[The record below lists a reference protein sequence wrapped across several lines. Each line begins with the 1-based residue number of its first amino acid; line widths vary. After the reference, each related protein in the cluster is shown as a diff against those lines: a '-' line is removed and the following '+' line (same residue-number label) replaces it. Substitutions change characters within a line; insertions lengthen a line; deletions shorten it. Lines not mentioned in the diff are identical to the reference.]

1 MSKIIDLY
9 INRFKIIINSVS
21 EISEN
26 QIIVLQGAPDEI
38 KNSLPSSLFADF
50 LEFNKEVGLEIFNK
64 EWFSK
69 TFIELSKQKKYHILS
84 YSQFSHLIEYI
95 EPSFFKD
102 RTVII
107 KDNLRKIFPIS
118 NTNYI
123 NVKSTENIEERDIN
137 LPIHHVEQLI
147 TNGNYY
153 YVSKDLNFE
162 FKSIDLFT
170 EQKEI
175 ANNGSINENEVI
187 DISIDLYAID
197 FFVNQCIENNTFNKT
212 ISVKLHKKKEIVQE
226 LITNLTCLN
235 SLMSFFGG
243 HVFLYNHVKVEEDYI
258 ESEATIQI
266 LKKYWGEKG
275 NFRKLPIYRDPNT
288 SQLTTEI
295 SQGKIVETI
304 IKEYENAKAEK
315 QYRDLVLT
323 APTGAGKSLLFQLPA
338 FYISEKGD
346 VTIVVSPLIA
356 LMKDQVNAIVNER
369 GFEKITYL
377 NSELSLL
384 DRERLINQCKNGE
397 IDILY
402 LSPELLLSYDITNFI
417 GERKL
422 GLLVIDE
429 AHLITTWGRDFRVD
443 YWFLGNHIRK
453 IRKYNGLNFPMVAV
467 TATAIYGGS
476 NDMVFDSIDSLVMLN
491 PHIFIGVVK
500 RNDIIFLVNNYEDF
514 GQSYEKS
521 KLAQTVDY
529 IEELEK
535 KTNLKTLVYAP
546 YTSHVKKIN
555 EALIA
560 RGLEI
565 ATGYYGNLDKD
576 LKEHAYSQF
585 LNGEKQVMVST
596 KAFGMGVDISDIQVV
611 YHHAPSGVLPDYVQ
625 EVGRLARN
633 PALTGYATL
642 NYSEKDKWFS
652 KALHGMSALKPYQLV
667 EVLKKLTTTYKKNKS
682 QNLLISVDDFAYIFE
697 DVKSLDQKVL
707 TALMMIE
714 KDYLA
719 KYRFNV
725 LIARPKKLFVK
736 VFARVEDQE
745 AKNLIKKF
753 GSSISQISYG
763 PLTDKSYKIIVIDLD
778 KIWALNFANQS
789 FPLVKAKFYKGTLFE
804 NIADSLMPVLKI
816 TFTLNDTFS
825 NVYPKFS
832 DNLVKIQNAFTLIGS
847 NYFSENDL
855 LQNLENEFNDSDF
868 ALKICKYLLSNYSGR
883 QISYSKIEE
892 NAFLVRRLSGKD
904 YSYKIMSNLHLREF
918 SNLINKFSKIF
929 SDIDSLEAHRF
940 VTNKDSVSV
949 VFSRLG
955 YLLALFELGTFEIKG
970 GENPMIFVRLNDP
983 RRIEKDS
990 TSYYFNSVL
999 TKTLDRHYL
1008 SNRIF
1013 DHFFMNT
1020 FTNEER
1026 WNFIEDYFLGAEID
1040 ELIEN
1045 HPGKNIKS
1053 QIDIIKFLEEN
1064 VEKAEKKSAKKK
1076 INTVIKFPP
1085 NTDVFYNLNSML
1097 TIEEKYNSKTLK
1109 VSKWLSSDVVKFDK
1123 FRIEHNL
1130 KIDKEVFDIMVSKLK
1145 SYPEY
1150 LKETLGLNLKI
1161 EFKNY
1166 KGFIKASIPYKN
1178 NPIEFYKWWIEN
1190 TECIKM
1196 TFKEKIELFDKVYLL
1211 DKTILKAEHK
1221 LKIGK

>member
-9 INRFKIIINSVS
+9 INRFKTIINSVS

-26 QIIVLQGAPDEI
+26 QIIVLQGAPSEI
-38 KNSLPSSLFADF
+38 KNELPSNLFADII
-50 LEFNKEVGLEIFNK
+50 EFNKEVGFEIFNK

-69 TFIELSKQKKYHILS
+69 TFIELNQQKKYHILS

-95 EPSFFKD
+95 DPSFFQD
-102 RTVII
+102 RTVIVQ
-107 KDNLRKIFPIS
+107 DNLRKIFPIP
-118 NTNYI
+118 NANYI
-123 NVKSTENIEERDIN
+123 NIESDENIEERATN
-137 LPIHHVEQLI
+137 LPIHHVEQLTI
-147 TNGNYY
+147 NENHYY
-153 YVSKDLNFE
+153 ISKDLNFE
-162 FKSIDLFT
+162 FKTIDLFT

-175 ANNGSINENEVI
+175 KNNESVNENEVI

-197 FFVNQCIENNTFNKT
+197 LFVNQCIENDSFNKT
-212 ISVKLHKKKEIVQE
+212 ISVKLHEKKEIVQG
-226 LITNLTCLN
+226 LITNLACLN

-243 HVFLYNHVKVEEDYI
+243 QVFLYKHEIVEEEYI

-275 NFRKLPIYRDPNT
+275 NFRKLPIYHNPNT
-288 SQLTTEI
+288 SQSTTEI

-315 QYRDLVLT
+315 QYRDLFLT

-369 GFEKITYL
+369 GFEKIAYL
-377 NSELSLL
+377 NSELSLI
-384 DRERLINQCKNGE
+384 DRERLINQCKNGD

-476 NDMVFDSIDSLVMLN
+476 NDMVFDSIDSLVMQN

-521 KLAQTVDY
+521 KLAQTVNY

-535 KTNLKTLVYAP
+535 KTDLKTLVYAP

-555 EALIA
+555 EALRA
-560 RGLEI
+560 KGLEI

-633 PALTGYATL
+633 PELTGYATL

-697 DVKSLDQKVL
+697 DVKTLDQKVL

-719 KYRFNV
+719 KFRFNV

-736 VFARVEDQE
+736 VFARVENEE

-753 GSSISQISYG
+753 GSSITQISYE
-763 PLTDKSYKIIVIDLD
+763 PLTDKNYKILVIDLD

-789 FPLVKAKFYKGTLFE
+789 FPLIKAKFYKGTLFE

-825 NVYPKFS
+825 NVYPKFN

-847 NYFSENDL
+847 SYFSENDL
-855 LQNLENEFNDSDF
+855 LQNLENEFKDSDF

-883 QISYSKIEE
+883 QISPSKLEE
-892 NAFLVRRLSGKD
+892 NAFLARRLSGKD
-904 YSYKIMSNLHLREF
+904 YTYKIMSNLHLREF
-918 SNLINKFSKIF
+918 SNLNNKFSKMF
-929 SDIDSLEAHRF
+929 SDIDSLEAYRF
-940 VTNKDSVSV
+940 VTNKDSVSI

-990 TSYYFNSVL
+990 TSYYFNSIL

-1053 QIDIIKFLEEN
+1053 EIDIIKFLEEN
-1064 VEKAEKKSAKKK
+1064 AVKPEKKKAEKELNSAL
-1076 INTVIKFPP
+1076 KFPP
-1085 NTDVFYNLNSML
+1085 SNDIYYNLNSML
-1097 TIEEKYNSKTLK
+1097 TIEENDISKTLK

-1123 FRIEHNL
+1123 LRLKHNL
-1130 KIDKEVFDIMVSKLK
+1130 KIDKEVFDLMVSKLK
-1145 SYPEY
+1145 NFPEH
-1150 LKETLGLNLKI
+1150 LKETLGLSYKI

-1166 KGFIKASIPYKN
+1166 KGFIKASIPYKD

-1190 TECIKM
+1190 TDCIKM